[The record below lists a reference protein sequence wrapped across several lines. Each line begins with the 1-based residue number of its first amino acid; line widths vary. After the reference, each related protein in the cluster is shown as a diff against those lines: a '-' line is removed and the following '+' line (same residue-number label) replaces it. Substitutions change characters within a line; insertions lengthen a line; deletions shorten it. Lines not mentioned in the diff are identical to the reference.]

1 MVFAF
6 RVSNGL
12 EAPAR
17 VRRQLRERLRG
28 MLDAHTARDL
38 ELLVSEVVTNAVRYG
53 RPDRHGDLQIR
64 IEVDSEM
71 INVHIVDAGSG
82 FSPPS
87 SPRPR
92 FERGPGGFGLFLLD
106 QLSSRWGV
114 ERDETGFR
122 VWFRL
127 PRPGTDEARGRTPRP
142 ASGPLRGPT

>member
-6 RVSNGL
+6 RVANGL

-17 VRRQLRERLRG
+17 VRRQLRERLRD
-28 MLDAHTARDL
+28 MLDAPTARDL

-53 RPDRHGDLQIR
+53 RPDRYGDLQIR

-82 FSPPS
+82 FSPAS
-87 SPRPR
+87 APRPR
-92 FERGPGGFGLFLLD
+92 FERGSGGFGLFLLD

-127 PRPGTDEARGRTPRP
+127 ARPGTDDARGRTPRP
-142 ASGPLRGPT
+142 ASAPLQGPS